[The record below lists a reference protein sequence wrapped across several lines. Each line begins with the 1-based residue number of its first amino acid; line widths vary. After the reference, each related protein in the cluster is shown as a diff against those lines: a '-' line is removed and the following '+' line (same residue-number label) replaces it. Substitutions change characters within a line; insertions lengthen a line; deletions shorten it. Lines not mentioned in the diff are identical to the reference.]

1 MNSQK
6 KEEVKN
12 MYTVKFSN
20 GEVKTAK
27 TLGEAKILVLK
38 RANIHL
44 GAVISHIVR
53 KQLITDWIILPH

>member
-1 MNSQK
+1 
-6 KEEVKN
+6 

-38 RANIHL
+38 RANVHL
-44 GAVISHIVR
+44 GAVISHFVR